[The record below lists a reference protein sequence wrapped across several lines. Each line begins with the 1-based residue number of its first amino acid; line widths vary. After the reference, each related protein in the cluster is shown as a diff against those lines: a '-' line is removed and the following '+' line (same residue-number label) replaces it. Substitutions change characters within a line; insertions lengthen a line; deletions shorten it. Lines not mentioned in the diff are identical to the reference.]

1 MGKLINSNQ
10 EEFQGIIESETGI
23 VLVDFWA
30 EWCGPCRM
38 LTPVLQSLSEEV
50 DVTIIKV
57 NVDENP
63 ELSAKYGVRNIPI
76 VFVIKNGEELE
87 RIVGLKDKNTYISTV
102 EKYTTSNESED

>member
-23 VLVDFWA
+23 VLVDFHA
-30 EWCGPCRM
+30 IWCGPCRM

-63 ELSAKYGVRNIPI
+63 ELSAKYGVRNIPV
-76 VFVIKNGEELE
+76 VFVLKNGEELE